1 MQNIINRS
9 VVCEKFVALHPRRMT
24 VYLLQYL
31 LFFLFFFCFV
41 AFQEFAVLQSPIR
54 PF

>member
-1 MQNIINRS
+1 MR
-9 VVCEKFVALHPRRMT
+9 VPT
-24 VYLLQYL
+24 LLADKASKVFL
-31 LFFLFFFCFV
+31 LPSNFFLFV

>member
-1 MQNIINRS
+1 
-9 VVCEKFVALHPRRMT
+9 MT
-24 VYLLQYL
+24 ASSLLADYVSKV
-31 LFFLFFFCFV
+31 FLRVSFYFV